1 MFIPLIL
8 AHSFNVFMSFLGDK
22 CPACGSEN
30 ITDKMYG
37 RIFILDIERSEIAKL
52 MNAKVPGKYAVK
64 VK

>member
-1 MFIPLIL
+1 MKVCKDCKYIF
-8 AHSFNVFMSFLGDK
+8 SEGDK